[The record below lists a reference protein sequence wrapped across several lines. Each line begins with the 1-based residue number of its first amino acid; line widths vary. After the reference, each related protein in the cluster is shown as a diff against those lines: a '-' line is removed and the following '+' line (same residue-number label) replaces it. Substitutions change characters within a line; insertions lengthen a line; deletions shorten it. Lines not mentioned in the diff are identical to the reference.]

1 MLIESHTHFY
11 IKFHLY
17 DNFVWIDSFSD
28 ISPTW
33 NPVFR
38 KDIGIFW
45 LADVADWKPIIERA
59 NIPPNLI
66 KSRENIFPFLHLTH
80 NLSCHIFFWGIQK
93 IRIITFWMK
102 RKRLLVCN
110 ICVIHVSQNIKL
122 IVSIEKRI
130 LSSSFNRFNG
140 CNLEVG
146 KVASPFGPVVVYLGG
161 QSSYYLSKW

>member
-1 MLIESHTHFY
+1 MESHTTFVLYFKLKVIFPCLNANWKSHYPHFY

-66 KSRENIFPFLHLTH
+66 KSRENIVPFLHLTH
-80 NLSCHIFFWGIQK
+80 NLSRHIFFSGIQK
-93 IRIITFWMK
+93 IRMGIITFCGWK
-102 RKRLLVCN
+102 ESISLFA
-110 ICVIHVSQNIKL
+110 IHVIYVWIPKH
-122 IVSIEKRI
+122 
-130 LSSSFNRFNG
+130 
-140 CNLEVG
+140 
-146 KVASPFGPVVVYLGG
+146 
-161 QSSYYLSKW
+161 